1 MKLTPAAATS
11 TWTSPSVGSGISWSR
26 TCRTLR
32 SPGSE
37 TKTLVARFM
46 LATLR
51 LRPPPPRAGGPR
63 GPGLADAHEQGQLV
77 LECREERLG
86 VGDDGLVGH
95 DPDADGVGIRD
106 DAEAE
111 RVPPRP
117 GHPAEH
123 ARHGDAAEVADL
135 PRAGD
140 VRRHAD
146 RLVREE
152 VDDPALQLCGDAAD
166 DGDEREGER
175 CLGRRLEPVHP
186 RLRQGEAPEGRRV
199 ATREAQED
207 EREAVAE
214 LARERL
220 VERSDV
226 DRH

>member
-11 TWTSPSVGSGISWSR
+11 TWTSPSTGSGISWSR

-51 LRPPPPRAGGPR
+51 PWPPPPRGGRPT
-63 GPGLADAHEQGQLV
+63 GPGLTDAHEERHLV
-77 LECREERLG
+77 LERREQRLG
-86 VGDDGLVGH
+86 VGNDRLVGH
-95 DPDADGVGIRD
+95 DPDAHGVVVGD

-111 RVPPRP
+111 RVPARA

-123 ARHGDAAEVADL
+123 AGDRDPGEVADL

-140 VRRHAD
+140 VGRHAD

-152 VDDPALQLCGDAAD
+152 VHDPTLDRRGDPAD
-166 DGDEREGER
+166 
-175 CLGRRLEPVHP
+175 
-186 RLRQGEAPEGRRV
+186 
-199 ATREAQED
+199 
-207 EREAVAE
+207 
-214 LARERL
+214 
-220 VERSDV
+220 
-226 DRH
+226 